1 MSSSSTQNHSI
12 QQQEDHVLGVSS
24 KYRQRRSSTDELA
37 ALGTV
42 ADASPELTRPPTQN
56 EINSLLA
63 SISEDSSEPE
73 SMSSIRKHDSV
84 STAIDK
90 PESHSISTS
99 ESTSPKLLP
108 VNVLNNSKNVT
119 NPSLPSAATSY
130 SHTSSGMTSSA
141 VSPKHSEADPLSST
155 SQACPVPLDLNRSR
169 SIRGVSVQRDED
181 GSNSVSV
188 NSPPESIQAYAL
200 LDFENFTFYVQT
212 MQILLGRMVE
222 GDKNTEVLD
231 IHLGPQKAIS
241 RRHAKIFYNFG
252 HQRFEMT
259 VLGRNGAFVD
269 DTFIE
274 QGVTLPLKN
283 DTRIQIGETRF
294 RFMLPGDDG
303 SVSSKATTPGAVEGE
318 RSSVSNVSEMPM
330 NPSQAADLKA
340 AFTDEKKR
348 SDKLMAGA
356 IETHSFSDGSSKHD
370 KSSLSGNK
378 AIRASSQDV
387 IKASSPSSIS
397 IPHGKLSS
405 EQFENNEGQ
414 ELESTSNSRSTL
426 SQATMLGLADAHEAQ
441 AKAIA
446 ENEAFAI
453 KKGYLPANWQQ
464 HQAMGDS
471 AHQTQTQT
479 QGGMAVSKISN
490 VSLGSLSDNGGGSNS
505 QIKKEK
511 RRPRKRIYKPEEIPE
526 PYRQKPGYSY
536 CTMIIECL
544 KQRATPRGMTLSEIY
559 EGIREMYPY
568 YKFCSEG
575 WRSSVRH
582 NLSTNQCFRKVA
594 KDGKGWFWGLS
605 EGAEEREKQ
614 ELKKQK
620 LKEERKRRHRQRQ
633 EELSKASALTR
644 KGPSTSSTS
653 SSPRSNFPETDKKT
667 GSSAPTSKLSGDT
680 KRALG
685 YLQKELVRLTKDR
698 KLYDRGTTTQILTQA
713 LAMTIAQVNQAAK
726 NAGIKGS
733 PLLTLIDKN
742 PGHVTKIL
750 SAALNAATI
759 QIARKKGLP
768 IRLPPR
774 NKAGSPTSKKESISK
789 TKSAS
794 KPVKKEPLGAKSVT
808 SPDRALKVEKA
819 STETIVHTTAKV
831 EVSVNASRP
840 VPHLL
845 TPPKIKPMKPVSS
858 AEMHNVSEQPAG
870 IRKPKYYSKH
880 AGPAMFRP
888 ISRPAPFTHDKTAIT
903 KEKIQA
909 KALPSEFMKFAHPS
923 PPVQF
928 MKKQVEREEDG
939 KVDKE
944 LDLMMKSLEGPAEI
958 GKKHDEAASGKRSF
972 DEASDNPHKIQKK

>member
-12 QQQEDHVLGVSS
+12 QRPKNHVLSVPSQ
-24 KYRQRRSSTDELA
+24 YRQRRSSTDELA

-42 ADASPELTRPPTQN
+42 ADATTELSRPPTQN

-73 SMSSIRKHDSV
+73 PVSSSRMHDSV
-84 STAIDK
+84 STYN
-90 PESHSISTS
+90 PESHSIAAYQSTS
-99 ESTSPKLLP
+99 LKHVSKDVNSSKIADTSP
-108 VNVLNNSKNVT
+108 S
-119 NPSLPSAATSY
+119 SAAVSY

-141 VSPKHSEADPLSST
+141 VSPAHPEAAALSST
-155 SQACPVPLDLNRSR
+155 SQACPVPLDLDRSR
-169 SIRGVSVQRDED
+169 SVRGLSVQHDED
-181 GSNSVSV
+181 GSNGASV

-212 MQILLGRMVE
+212 MQILLGRMVD
-222 GDKNTEVLD
+222 GDKSTDVLD

-269 DTFIE
+269 DTFVE

-283 DTRIQIGETRF
+283 DTGIQIGETRF
-294 RFMLPGDDG
+294 RFILPGEDG
-303 SVSSKATTPGAVEGE
+303 SMSSSATTPGAAEGE
-318 RSSVSNVSEMPM
+318 RSSISNVAEVPM

-356 IETHSFSDGSSKHD
+356 IEGHSFSDEKGNRD
-370 KSSLSGNK
+370 KSSIEGNYTDNK
-378 AIRASSQDV
+378 LGDATTMVRSTFNAQDL
-387 IKASSPSSIS
+387 KSSPQPLRNCDDQDHKSA
-397 IPHGKLSS
+397 
-405 EQFENNEGQ
+405 
-414 ELESTSNSRSTL
+414 TDSRSTIT
-426 SQATMLGLADAHEAQ
+426 QVTMLGLADAHEAQ

-453 KKGYLPANWQQ
+453 KKGYLPANWQ
-464 HQAMGDS
+464 HQAVGDS

-479 QGGMAVSKISN
+479 QGGMAVSKISSN
-490 VSLGSLSDNGGGSNS
+490 LLVNLSDAGNGSSS
-505 QIKKEK
+505 QMPKKEK
-511 RRPRKRIYKPEEIPE
+511 RRSKKRIYKPEEIPE

-594 KDGKGWFWGLS
+594 RDGKGWFWGLTES
-605 EGAEEREKQ
+605 AEEREKQ
-614 ELKKQK
+614 EIRKQK

-633 EELSKASALTR
+633 EELSKSSSLPQ
-644 KGPSTSSTS
+644 KDSLSSPSLHNGPSTDKKISTSTS
-653 SSPRSNFPETDKKT
+653 S
-667 GSSAPTSKLSGDT
+667 SKLSGDT

-768 IRLPPR
+768 VHLPPR
-774 NKAGSPTSKKESISK
+774 NKAGSPTSKKQSALHA
-789 TKSAS
+789 KSTNIT
-794 KPVKKEPLGAKSVT
+794 VKKE
-808 SPDRALKVEKA
+808 
-819 STETIVHTTAKV
+819 
-831 EVSVNASRP
+831 VSVENSRSSSNGVSSGKVPTESAKDVIPGSSTTLKNASSASP
-840 VPHLL
+840 HPIPHLL
-845 TPPKIKPMKPVSS
+845 TPPNIKPMKPSS
-858 AEMHNVSEQPAG
+858 SSEMHKVGEQPAG

-880 AGPAMFRP
+880 SGPAMFRP
-888 ISRPAPFTHDKTAIT
+888 ISKPAPYMHDKEVGV
-903 KEKIQA
+903 KKVVQA
-909 KALPSEFMKFAHPS
+909 KTLPSEFLKFAHPS
-923 PPVQF
+923 PPVKFVKTQY
-928 MKKQVEREEDG
+928 ENHDDG

-944 LDLMMKSLEGPAEI
+944 LDMMMKSLEDPAES
-958 GKKHDEAASGKRSF
+958 GKKDDENVSGKRPS
-972 DEASDNPHKIQKK
+972 DEESDRLHKIQKK